1 MDPNDVTRRRVPP
14 TNSSRPGRGT
24 PPPTPWWNNLLKLL
38 AAFLCAG
45 FLVAAAVWM
54 LVLPRG
60 TQQNQG
66 TQASTDGNGPA
77 ATGLPAPGPDGS
89 VPGGDRSVAG
99 GAGVTAPPPG
109 TVPPGGVPGA
119 APPGSVPGTVPLPG
133 SGPGASGAAGAGGA
147 APGVTIGALPPAWG
161 RTGRSGVASAVTQL
175 VAGQRWP
182 RRRRRR
188 CAVRRAELVL
198 FRRGLPARPRGP
210 IAAETQILEQQ
221 FSNLRPPDLQI
232 FPVGASPDSVAAALS
247 QLDVPICVTTN
258 PALADAVAVFAGPG
272 LSAAGVGGAAASTA
286 SVAAAASAL
295 PGVLT
300 SAAGGLL
307 GGLGGLGTA
316 VATSAASGIVG
327 STVAD
332 AIVGSDPTP
341 GYLGTAEPGFVDET
355 IPNERDL
362 SASVTGARAAST
374 ARVASAVRVG
384 QGRDT
389 SFRPAELRVN
399 PMFAII
405 GRGTRREFKVEAK
418 GNDGRWHDVTR
429 DAQVSFANPTGTFVQ
444 HRAARNVLAVPI
456 NTSPLRDG
464 SRSTIQ
470 AEYRAPGGRRL
481 EAKAVAIAS
490 MYE

>member
-60 TQQNQG
+60 TQPNKG

-77 ATGLPAPGPDGS
+77 VTGLPAPGPDGS
-89 VPGGDRSVAG
+89 VPGVGGSVAG
-99 GAGVTAPPPG
+99 GAGVAVPPAG

-119 APPGSVPGTVPLPG
+119 APPGGAPGG
-133 SGPGASGAAGAGGA
+133 AGAIGPGGAGS
-147 APGVTIGALPPAWG
+147 GVTIGALPPGWG
-161 RTGRSGVASAVTQL
+161 RSGRSGVASAVTQL

-182 RRRRRR
+182 RHRRRR

-198 FRRGLPARPRGP
+198 FRRGFPYRPRGP

-327 STVAD
+327 NTVAD

-341 GYLGTAEPGFVDET
+341 GYLGTGEPGFIDET

-362 SASVTGARAAST
+362 GASVTGARIAST

-418 GNDGRWHDVTR
+418 GNDGRWHDVTQ

-456 NTSPLRDG
+456 NTSLVRDG

-470 AEYRAPGGRRL
+470 AEYRAPDGRRL